1 MSRIPTVTTLTAALP
16 GRLLAIRTSIGLVAI
31 SSNCNRKTHPAGTGT
46 VSEKT
51 QTPVTEKGENR
62 RRGGS
67 ILLRR
72 ADGEE
77 GHKES
82 ERLVYIWHYSLLMS
96 LSFICPRR
104 PPLN

>member
-1 MSRIPTVTTLTAALP
+1 MSRIPAVTTLTAALP

-72 ADGEE
+72 ADAEE
-77 GHKES
+77 GHRK
-82 ERLVYIWHYSLLMS
+82 RARDWDMAL
-96 LSFICPRR
+96 
-104 PPLN
+104 